1 MSDMNSNEFAPN
13 YASPPGDTLLEAL
26 EERGMSQSE
35 LAERT
40 GRPRKTIN
48 EIVRGRAEITPE
60 TALQLEYVL
69 GIPAHFWNNRERRYR
84 EALARLDERD
94 RLGKDLAF
102 LDKIPVKAMTKC
114 GWLPNVKDPIERMR
128 AVLSFFGVASPEAFS
143 EWAAERTPS
152 FRQSSAHAIDPY
164 AVLAWIRKGEI
175 EARRCECAPYDQQVF
190 RHNLGA
196 IRDLTAQP
204 VGVFEPRMKHLC
216 AVAGVALVFVPELPK
231 TCAWGV
237 TQWLSADRALIQLSL
252 RYKTDDHL
260 WFTFFHE
267 AGHIL
272 LHGKR
277 GVFVESGRTKDAREQ
292 EADRFAADFLISSA
306 QMEAV
311 RRSALYS
318 RAAVNAL
325 AKKIGIAPG
334 ILVGRLQHEEHIPR
348 SHLNDL
354 KRRLQFRS
362 ADERG
367 DG

>member
-1 MSDMNSNEFAPN
+1 MSDMSTNEFAPD

-26 EERGMSQSE
+26 EERGMSQAE

-48 EIVRGRAEITPE
+48 EVIRGRAEITPE

-84 EALARLDERD
+84 EALARLDERE

-102 LDKIPVKAMTKC
+102 LQKVPVKAMTKC
-114 GWLPNVKDPIERMR
+114 GWLPNVKDPIEQIR

-152 FRQSSAHAIDPY
+152 FRQSRAHAIDPY

-175 EARRCECAPYDQQVF
+175 EARRCECAPYDQQLF
-190 RHNLGA
+190 RRNLIA
-196 IRDLTAQP
+196 IRGLTRQP
-204 VGVFEPRMKHLC
+204 VEVFEPRMKDLC
-216 AVAGVALVFVPELPK
+216 AAAGVALVFVPELPR

-237 TQWLSADRALIQLSL
+237 TQWLSTDRALVQLSL

-267 AGHIL
+267 AGHLL

-277 GVFVESGRTKDAREQ
+277 GVFVESGRAKDAREE
-292 EADRFAADFLISSA
+292 EADRFAGDFLISPA

-311 RRSALYS
+311 RRLALYS
-318 RAAVNAL
+318 RSAVNAM
-325 AKKIGIAPG
+325 ATRIGIAPG
-334 ILVGRLQHEEHIPR
+334 ILVGRLQHERLIPP

-354 KRRLQFRS
+354 KRHLQFRS
-362 ADERG
+362 SNEG
-367 DG
+367 